1 MTQIGKCLYGVM
13 IVLALLGGAACS
25 GEEPLPEPEPTPI
38 VPEPEEDD
46 GILEAVTI
54 TIGASN
60 TIETRFNDDP
70 NALKHE
76 FMNSLIAFIVN
87 VNVDTIEAVI
97 NATETEAFK
106 QSLKEMGPGNVNLYS
121 QEVDITPGPKTI
133 YAFANMDKVKRIAEA
148 EGNSPDKESFEA
160 TLLKTLKVG
169 GEWPEEYENAVIDN
183 PAATVNFEGDDP
195 GFIPMSLK
203 ENVTVTVSGQS
214 VSLSLVRLVSR
225 VSVELY
231 NGQGTEIT
239 VSGFKMDDFADR
251 VNLFER
257 ETAPAPITYKSY
269 PFDGDNTSG
278 ESGIPIKHTERV
290 KIASFYIN
298 ETLGRQEKQE
308 KDAPFKLSLKVGEKE
323 MTGETFCKSIPRNH
337 ILPLTLNLSDT
348 HVGLKVEAQVAPIG
362 GYPFNVYL
370 GGDGFLPVNGNVG
383 NFAVALPEGCHFS
396 VTGTIEGSSGTSTPI
411 TDWTWTNENENLNL
425 IETSLSDSV
434 LIGHI
439 TALPEQKV
447 KLNFSITSPVA
458 GTGSLTIRTKPVG
471 DEPWNSGEFGPVE
484 SEALRSWSQP
494 VRWSEFIPLRMAN
507 PE

>member
-70 NALKHE
+70 NALEHE

-87 VNVDTIEAVI
+87 GDTIEAVI
-97 NATETEAFK
+97 NPTDLDPEGT
-106 QSLKEMGPGNVNLYS
+106 GNVNLYS
-121 QEVDITPGPKTI
+121 QKVDITPGPKTI
-133 YAFANMDKVKRIAEA
+133 YAFANMDKVKRVGEDT
-148 EGNSPDKESFEA
+148 ETSFLT
-160 TLLKTLKVG
+160 TLRGLKVG
-169 GEWPEEYENAVIDN
+169 DKWPTAYATAVIDD
-183 PAATVNFEGDDP
+183 PAATVNFEGDHP

-203 ENVTVTVSGQS
+203 EEVTVTVAGQS

-225 VSVELY
+225 VSVKLS
-231 NGQGTEIT
+231 NRQGTAIT
-239 VSGFKMDDFADR
+239 VKDFKMSDFADR
-251 VNLFER
+251 VNLFAS
-257 ETAPAPITYKSY
+257 ETAPAGAYKSY
-269 PFDGDNTSG
+269 PFEGDAAGELTIPHNTTA
-278 ESGIPIKHTERV
+278 E
-290 KIASFYIN
+290 IATFYIN
-298 ETLGRQEKQE
+298 ETLDREPAE
-308 KDAPFKLSLKVGEKE
+308 TPFELSLTVGKKE

-383 NFAVALPEGCHFS
+383 NFAVALPEGCVFT

-425 IETSLSDSV
+425 IETSLRDNV
-434 LIGHI
+434 LTGHI

-447 KLNFSITSPVA
+447 KLSFSITTPVA
-458 GTGSLTIRTKPVG
+458 GEGILTIQTKAVG
-471 DEPWNSGEFGPVE
+471 DAPWSGGNEFGPVT

-494 VRWSEFIPLRMAN
+494 VRWRELIPLRMAN

>member
-1 MTQIGKCLYGVM
+1 MRRIRKYLYGVLAA
-13 IVLALLGGAACS
+13 LALLGGAACS

-70 NALKHE
+70 NALEHE

-87 VNVDTIEAVI
+87 GDTIEAVI
-97 NATETEAFK
+97 NATETEAFQ
-106 QSLKEMGPGNVNLYS
+106 QSLKEMDPGNVNLYS
-121 QEVDITPGPKTI
+121 QKVDITPGTKTI

-160 TLLKTLKVG
+160 TLKTLKVG
-169 GEWPEEYENAVIDN
+169 AEWPKEYENAVIDN

-203 ENVTVTVSGQS
+203 EEVTVTVAGQS

-225 VSVELY
+225 VSVKLY
-231 NGQGTEIT
+231 NGQGTQIT
-239 VSGFKMDDFADR
+239 VSGFKMEDFADR
-251 VNLFER
+251 VNLFES
-257 ETAPAPITYKSY
+257 ETAPANITYKSY
-269 PFDGDNTSG
+269 PFDEGITS
-278 ESGIPIKHTERV
+278 EEIKIDHNKDAE
-290 KIASFYIN
+290 IATFYIN
-298 ETLGRQEKQE
+298 ETLGRKEAKT
-308 KDAPFKLSLKVGEKE
+308 PFDLSLTVGEKV
-323 MTGETFCKSIPRNH
+323 MTGQTVCTSIPRNH
-337 ILPLTLNLSDT
+337 ILPLTLNLSNT

-383 NFAVALPEGCHFS
+383 NFAVALPEGCVFT

-411 TDWTWTNENENLNL
+411 TNWTWINENENL
-425 IETSLSDSV
+425 IETSVNGSV
-434 LIGHI
+434 LTGYLA
-439 TALPEQKV
+439 ALPEQEAQ
-447 KLNFSITSPVA
+447 LSFSITTPVA
-458 GTGSLTIRTKPVG
+458 GEGTLTIQTKAVG
-471 DEPWNSGEFGPVE
+471 DAPWSGGNEFGPVT
-484 SEALRSWSQP
+484 SGALRSWSQP

>member
-1 MTQIGKCLYGVM
+1 MRRIRKYLYGVLAA
-13 IVLALLGGAACS
+13 LALLGGAACS

-70 NALKHE
+70 NALEHE

-87 VNVDTIEAVI
+87 ADTIEAVI
-97 NATETEAFK
+97 NATETEAFQ
-106 QSLKEMGPGNVNLYS
+106 QSLKEMGSGNVNLYS
-121 QEVDITPGPKTI
+121 QKVDITPGPKTI
-133 YAFANMDKVKRIAEA
+133 YAFANMDNVHLC
-148 EGNSPDKESFEA
+148 GD
-160 TLLKTLKVG
+160 KTLETTFWDELETLEVG
-169 GEWPEEYENAVIDN
+169 KKWPIEYEEAVIDD
-183 PAATVNFEGDDP
+183 PAATVNLSAENTGDMS
-195 GFIPMSLK
+195 FIPMSLK
-203 ENVTVTVSGQS
+203 ENVTVTVAGQS

-239 VSGFKMDDFADR
+239 VKDFKMSDFADR
-251 VNLFER
+251 VNLFAS
-257 ETAPAPITYKSY
+257 ETAPANITITYKSY
-269 PFDGDNTSG
+269 PFEDGTTSG
-278 ESGIPIKHTERV
+278 DLTVKVKHNTTEE
-290 KIASFYIN
+290 IATFYIN
-298 ETLGRQEKQE
+298 ETLGREPAE
-308 KDAPFKLSLKVGEKE
+308 TPFELSLTVGEKE
-323 MTGETFCKSIPRNH
+323 MTGQTVCTSIPRNH
-337 ILPLTLNLSDT
+337 ILPLTLSLSDT
-348 HVGLKVEAQVAPIG
+348 HVGLAVVAQVAPIG

-370 GGDGFLPVNGNVG
+370 GGDDFLPVNGNVG

-396 VTGTIEGSSGTSTPI
+396 VTGTIEGSSGTSTQI
-411 TDWTWTNENENLNL
+411 TDWTWTNNSENLVK
-425 IETSLSDSV
+425 TSVNDDNV
-434 LIGHI
+434 LTGHI

-447 KLNFSITSPVA
+447 KLDFSITAPVA
-458 GTGSLTIRTKPVG
+458 GRGSLTIRTKPVG
-471 DEPWNSGEFGPVE
+471 DSPWDGDNEFGPVE

>member
-1 MTQIGKCLYGVM
+1 MRRIRKYLYGVLAA
-13 IVLALLGGAACS
+13 LALLGGAACS

-70 NALKHE
+70 NALEHE

-87 VNVDTIEAVI
+87 GDTIEAVI
-97 NATETEAFK
+97 NATETEAFQ
-106 QSLKEMGPGNVNLYS
+106 QSLKEMDPGNVNLYS
-121 QEVDITPGPKTI
+121 QKVDITPGTKTI

-148 EGNSPDKESFEA
+148 EGNSPDEESFEA
-160 TLLKTLKVG
+160 TLKKTLKVG
-169 GEWPEEYENAVIDN
+169 DEWPEEYENAVIDN
-183 PAATVNFEGDDP
+183 PAAAVNFEEG

-214 VSLSLVRLVSR
+214 ISLSLVRLVSR
-225 VSVELY
+225 VSVKLY
-231 NGQGTEIT
+231 NGQGTQIT

-257 ETAPAPITYKSY
+257 EDAPEVINYKSY
-269 PFDGDNTSG
+269 PFDEDNTSG
-278 ESGIPIKHTERV
+278 KYGIPINHNERV

-298 ETLGRQEKQE
+298 ETLGRRE
-308 KDAPFKLSLKVGEKE
+308 KDAPFKLSLTVGEKD
-323 MTGETFCKSIPRNH
+323 MTGETVCKSIPRNH

-396 VTGTIEGSSGTSTPI
+396 VTGTIEGSSGTSTQI

-425 IETSLSDSV
+425 IKTSLNGNV
-434 LIGHI
+434 LTGHI
-439 TALPEQKV
+439 TALPEQEV

-458 GTGSLTIRTKPVG
+458 GKGSLTIRTKPVG
-471 DEPWNSGEFGPVE
+471 DEPWNSEVFGPVE

-494 VRWSEFIPLRMAN
+494 VRWSELIPLRMAN

>member
-70 NALKHE
+70 NALEHE

-87 VNVDTIEAVI
+87 GDTIEAVI
-97 NATETEAFK
+97 NATETDAFK
-106 QSLKEMGPGNVNLYS
+106 QSLEEMGPGNVNLYS

-133 YAFANMDKVKRIAEA
+133 YAFANMDKVKRVKRVGEDT
-148 EGNSPDKESFEA
+148 ETSFLT
-160 TLLKTLKVG
+160 TLIGLKVG
-169 GEWPEEYENAVIDN
+169 DTWPTAYATAVIDD

-203 ENVTVTVSGQS
+203 ENVTVTVAGQS

-239 VSGFKMDDFADR
+239 VKDFKMSDFADR
-251 VNLFER
+251 VNLFAS
-257 ETAPAPITYKSY
+257 ETAPAKITYKSY
-269 PFDGDNTSG
+269 PFEDGTTSG
-278 ESGIPIKHTERV
+278 DLTVKVKHNTAEE
-290 KIASFYIN
+290 IATFYIN
-298 ETLGRQEKQE
+298 ETLGREPAE
-308 KDAPFKLSLKVGEKE
+308 TPFELSLTVGEKE
-323 MTGETFCKSIPRNH
+323 MTGQTVCTSIPRNH
-337 ILPLTLNLSDT
+337 ILPLTLSLSDT
-348 HVGLKVEAQVAPIG
+348 HVGLAVVAQVAPIG
-362 GYPFNVYL
+362 GYPFEVYL
-370 GGDGFLPVNGNVG
+370 SGEDQLPVNGNVG
-383 NFAVALPEGCHFS
+383 NYAVALPEGCVFT
-396 VTGTIEGSSGTSTPI
+396 VTGTIEGSSGTSTQI

-425 IETSLSDSV
+425 VETSVNDNNV
-434 LIGHI
+434 LTGYL
-439 TALPEQKV
+439 TALPGQEV
-447 KLNFSITSPVA
+447 KLGFSIQTPVA
-458 GTGSLTIRTKPVG
+458 SKGSLTIHTKPVG
-471 DEPWNSGEFGPVE
+471 DSPWDGDNEFGPVE

>member
-70 NALKHE
+70 NALEHE

-87 VNVDTIEAVI
+87 GDTIEAVI
-97 NATETEAFK
+97 NPTDLDPEGT
-106 QSLKEMGPGNVNLYS
+106 GNVNLYS
-121 QEVDITPGPKTI
+121 QKVDITPGPKTI
-133 YAFANMDKVKRIAEA
+133 YAFANMDKVKRVGEDT
-148 EGNSPDKESFEA
+148 ETSFLT
-160 TLLKTLKVG
+160 TLRGLKVG
-169 GEWPEEYENAVIDN
+169 DKWPTAYATAVIDD

-203 ENVTVTVSGQS
+203 EEVTVTVAGQS

-231 NGQGTEIT
+231 NGQGTQIT
-239 VSGFKMDDFADR
+239 VSGFKMEDFADR

-298 ETLGRQEKQE
+298 ETLGRLETGASFE
-308 KDAPFKLSLKVGEKE
+308 LSLKVGEKE
-323 MTGETFCKSIPRNH
+323 MKGKTSCNSIPRNH

-348 HVGLKVEAQVAPIG
+348 YVGLKVEAQVAPIG

-471 DEPWNSGEFGPVE
+471 DSPWDGGNEFGPVE

-494 VRWSEFIPLRMAN
+494 VRWRELIPLRMAN

>member
-38 VPEPEEDD
+38 VPNPDEDDD
-46 GILEAVTI
+46 GILDAVTI
-54 TIGASN
+54 TFGASN
-60 TIETRFNDDP
+60 TIETRAYNGDP
-70 NALKHE
+70 NANEHE

-87 VNVDTIEAVI
+87 NGTIEAVI
-97 NATETEAFK
+97 NPTDLDPEGT
-106 QSLKEMGPGNVNLYS
+106 GNVNLYS
-121 QEVDITPGPKTI
+121 QKVDITPGTKTI
-133 YAFANMDKVKRIAEA
+133 YAFANMDNVRLCEDDEPAGTFLE
-148 EGNSPDKESFEA
+148 E
-160 TLLKTLKVG
+160 LKQLTVG
-169 GEWPEEYENAVIDN
+169 KTWPTKYEEAVIDD
-183 PAATVNFEGDDP
+183 PAATVNLSAENTGDMS
-195 GFIPMSLK
+195 FIPMSLK

-214 VSLSLVRLVSR
+214 ISLYLVRLVSR

-257 ETAPAPITYKSY
+257 EDAPADIKYKSY

-278 ESGIPIKHTERV
+278 ESGITINHNERV

-298 ETLGRQEKQE
+298 ETLGRQEK
-308 KDAPFKLSLKVGEKE
+308 DAPFKLSLTVGEKE
-323 MTGETFCKSIPRNH
+323 MTGETDCKSIPRNH

-411 TDWTWTNENENLNL
+411 TDWTWTNENKNLNL
-425 IETSLSDSV
+425 IETSLSGNV
-434 LIGHI
+434 LTGHI
-439 TALPEQKV
+439 TALPEQEV
-447 KLNFSITSPVA
+447 KLDFKITSPVA

-471 DEPWNSGEFGPVE
+471 DEPWNSEEFGPVE

>member
-1 MTQIGKCLYGVM
+1 MRRIRKYLYGVLAA
-13 IVLALLGGAACS
+13 LALLGGAACS

-70 NALKHE
+70 NALEHE
-76 FMNSLIAFIVN
+76 FMNSLIAFI

-97 NATETEAFK
+97 NATETEAFQ
-106 QSLKEMGPGNVNLYS
+106 QSLKEMGSGNVNLYS

-133 YAFANMDKVKRIAEA
+133 YAFANMDKVKRVGEDT
-148 EGNSPDKESFEA
+148 ETSFLT
-160 TLLKTLKVG
+160 TLRGLKVG
-169 GEWPEEYENAVIDN
+169 DTWPTAYATAVIDD

-203 ENVTVTVSGQS
+203 EEVTVTVAGQS

-231 NGQGTEIT
+231 NGQGTQIT
-239 VSGFKMDDFADR
+239 VSGFKMEDFADR
-251 VNLFER
+251 VNLFES
-257 ETAPAPITYKSY
+257 ETAPADTTYKSY
-269 PFDGDNTSG
+269 PFEDGTTSG
-278 ESGIPIKHTERV
+278 DLTVEHNTTEE
-290 KIASFYIN
+290 IATFYIN
-298 ETLGRQEKQE
+298 ETLGRKTAEN
-308 KDAPFKLSLKVGEKE
+308 PFELSLTVGGKE
-323 MTGETFCKSIPRNH
+323 MTGQTVCTSIPRNH

-370 GGDGFLPVNGNVG
+370 GGDDFLPVNGNVG

-425 IETSLSDSV
+425 IETSLSGNV
-434 LIGHI
+434 LTGHI
-439 TALPEQKV
+439 TALPEQEV
-447 KLNFSITSPVA
+447 KLNFSITTPVA
-458 GTGSLTIRTKPVG
+458 GTGSLTIQTKPVG
-471 DEPWNSGEFGPVE
+471 DEPWNSEEFGPVE

>member
-1 MTQIGKCLYGVM
+1 MRQIGKCLYGVM
-13 IVLALLGGAACS
+13 IALALLGGAACS

-38 VPEPEEDD
+38 VPNPDEDDD
-46 GILEAVTI
+46 GILDAVTI
-54 TIGASN
+54 TFGASN
-60 TIETRFNDDP
+60 TIETRAYNGDP
-70 NALKHE
+70 NANEHE

-87 VNVDTIEAVI
+87 NGTIEAVI
-97 NATETEAFK
+97 NPTDLDPEGT
-106 QSLKEMGPGNVNLYS
+106 GNVNLYS
-121 QEVDITPGPKTI
+121 QKVDITPGTKTI
-133 YAFANMDKVKRIAEA
+133 YAFANMDKVKRVGEDT
-148 EGNSPDKESFEA
+148 ETSFLTTLRGLNVGDKWPTAYA
-160 TLLKTLKVG
+160 T
-169 GEWPEEYENAVIDN
+169 AVIDD

-214 VSLSLVRLVSR
+214 VSLYLVRLVSR

-257 ETAPAPITYKSY
+257 EDAPADIKYKSY
-269 PFDGDNTSG
+269 PFDRDNTSG

-298 ETLGRQEKQE
+298 ETLGRQAGASFE
-308 KDAPFKLSLKVGEKE
+308 LSLKVGEKE
-323 MTGETFCKSIPRNH
+323 MKGKTSCNSIPRNH

-370 GGDGFLPVNGNVG
+370 GGDDFLPVNGNVG
-383 NFAVALPEGCHFS
+383 NYAVALPEGCVFT

-425 IETSLSDSV
+425 IKTSLRGHV
-434 LIGHI
+434 LTGHI
-439 TALPEQKV
+439 TALPEQEV
-447 KLNFSITSPVA
+447 KLNFKITSPVA
-458 GTGSLTIRTKPVG
+458 GEGTLTIQTKAVG
-471 DEPWNSGEFGPVE
+471 DAPWSGGNEFGPVT
-484 SEALRSWSQP
+484 SGALRSWSQP
-494 VRWSEFIPLRMAN
+494 VRWSEFIPLRVAN

>member
-1 MTQIGKCLYGVM
+1 MRRIRKYLYGVLAA
-13 IVLALLGGAACS
+13 LALLGGAACS

-70 NALKHE
+70 NALEHE

-87 VNVDTIEAVI
+87 GDTIEAVI
-97 NATETEAFK
+97 NATETEAFQ
-106 QSLKEMGPGNVNLYS
+106 QSLKEMDPGNVNLYS
-121 QEVDITPGPKTI
+121 QKVDITPGTKTI

-160 TLLKTLKVG
+160 TLKTLKVG
-169 GEWPEEYENAVIDN
+169 AEWPKEYENAVIDN

-203 ENVTVTVSGQS
+203 EEVTVTVAGQS

-225 VSVELY
+225 VSVKLY
-231 NGQGTEIT
+231 NGQGTQIT
-239 VSGFKMDDFADR
+239 VSGFKMEDFADR
-251 VNLFER
+251 VNLFES
-257 ETAPAPITYKSY
+257 ETAPANITYKSY
-269 PFDGDNTSG
+269 PFDEGITS
-278 ESGIPIKHTERV
+278 EEIKIDHNKDAE
-290 KIASFYIN
+290 IATFYIN
-298 ETLGRQEKQE
+298 ETLGRKEAKT
-308 KDAPFKLSLKVGEKE
+308 PFDLSLTVGEKV
-323 MTGETFCKSIPRNH
+323 MTGQTVCTSIPRNH
-337 ILPLTLNLSDT
+337 ILPLTLNLSNT

-383 NFAVALPEGCHFS
+383 NFAVALPEGCVFT

-411 TDWTWTNENENLNL
+411 TNWTWINENENL
-425 IETSLSDSV
+425 IETSVNGSV
-434 LIGHI
+434 LTGHL

-447 KLNFSITSPVA
+447 KLNFSITAPVA
-458 GTGSLTIRTKPVG
+458 GEGSLTIETAAVG
-471 DEPWNSGEFGPVE
+471 DAPWSENKAFGPVE

-494 VRWSEFIPLRMAN
+494 VRWREFIPLRMAN